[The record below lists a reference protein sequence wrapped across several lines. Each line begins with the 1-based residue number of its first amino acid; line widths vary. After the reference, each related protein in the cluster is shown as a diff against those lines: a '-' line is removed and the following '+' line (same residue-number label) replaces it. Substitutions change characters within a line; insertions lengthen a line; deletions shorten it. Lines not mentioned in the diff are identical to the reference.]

1 MPDDFYRLEFSEY
14 LLIRKGYF
22 NRVKQQ
28 QYLARHQT
36 ALIVEALVGKG
47 QGLRYVMSS
56 WPLDEDD
63 NKELTPEQIRE
74 LLKKKREHDA
84 LRKLKID
91 GKRN

>member
-1 MPDDFYRLEFSEY
+1 M
-14 LLIRKGYF
+14 
-22 NRVKQQ
+22 
-28 QYLARHQT
+28 
-36 ALIVEALVGKG
+36 EALVGKG
-47 QGLRYVMSS
+47 QGLRYVMIS

-91 GKRN
+91 VKRN

>member
-1 MPDDFYRLEFSEY
+1 MLR
-14 LLIRKGYF
+14 R
-22 NRVKQQ
+22 
-28 QYLARHQT
+28 QT
-36 ALIVEALVGKG
+36 ALIAESFVGKG
-47 QGLRYVMSS
+47 NGFQFVISN
-56 WPLDEDD
+56 WPIEEGD

>member
-1 MPDDFYRLEFSEY
+1 M
-14 LLIRKGYF
+14 
-22 NRVKQQ
+22 
-28 QYLARHQT
+28 
-36 ALIVEALVGKG
+36 IVEALVGKG

-63 NKELTPEQIRE
+63 KELTPEQIRE

>member
-1 MPDDFYRLEFSEY
+1 
-14 LLIRKGYF
+14 
-22 NRVKQQ
+22 
-28 QYLARHQT
+28 
-36 ALIVEALVGKG
+36 
-47 QGLRYVMSS
+47 MSS

-84 LRKLKID
+84 LRKINID